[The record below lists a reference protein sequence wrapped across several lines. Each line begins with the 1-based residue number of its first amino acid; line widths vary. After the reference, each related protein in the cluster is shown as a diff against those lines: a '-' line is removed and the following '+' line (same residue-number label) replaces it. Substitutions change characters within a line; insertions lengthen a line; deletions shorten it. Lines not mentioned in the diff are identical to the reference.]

1 MKCPAGHEWIYFIS
15 STTKGRAFQDCIAI
29 ISSAKHISIKR
40 EEQVTQYLFF
50 YVYVFEEIK
59 VENLRFSPFY
69 LSFLFYLRFRP
80 LDVCLYAF
88 GTKNEDFCAGSV
100 RPWLPPPGITE

>member
-1 MKCPAGHEWIYFIS
+1 MASMKCPAGHEWIYFIS

-40 EEQVTQYLFF
+40 EEQATSPSFV

-59 VENLRFSPFY
+59 VENLRLSSFSYSFY
-69 LSFLFYLRFRP
+69 EKE
-80 LDVCLYAF
+80 ANQ
-88 GTKNEDFCAGSV
+88 T
-100 RPWLPPPGITE
+100 